1 MAQVH
6 IRIVAALI
14 ALSVLVLT
22 VLGAVYMYCETI
34 QPETERKAEVK
45 KIMDTKGPKID
56 PGKKVHEQA
65 MDLIRR
71 RELDAARARL
81 TEILDVYRDS
91 ERYAPARAVLGEMN
105 LDRLFDRKPMPGKL
119 EYTVVARDSLNAIA
133 GKFRTTISYIKRV
146 NNLLGPVIHP
156 GDRLVIYPLEF
167 AVEVDLPNNR
177 LSVIKDGHYFKDYA
191 IVGHHLPVAKLSSE
205 TTLGEVYGWLDEK
218 KVRADQANFTL
229 APKWLQTAGRKGG
242 KGGVIFCPEP
252 PKPAAGAAPAPAG
265 IFLAREDLE
274 ELSTILRPGI
284 TIRFLKSG
292 KS

>member
-22 VLGAVYMYCETI
+22 VLGAIYMYRETMA
-34 QPETERKAEVK
+34 PEQVRKAEVK
-45 KIMDTKGPKID
+45 KIMDTRGPKID
-56 PGKKVHEQA
+56 PGKKVHDQA

-167 AVEVDLPNNR
+167 EVEVDLPNNR
-177 LSVIKDGHYFKDYA
+177 LSVIKDGRYFKDYT

-252 PKPAAGAAPAPAG
+252 PKPAAGAAPAHAG